1 MPFHSMTGF
10 SRGTGQVPFA
20 SWVWEVKSV
29 NGRGLEMR
37 ARLPQGF
44 DALDMRVRAL
54 AQEHCRRGNL
64 QVSLSLVRTKSQT
77 QIRINDDALQQILAA
92 MERLDDR
99 IDADE
104 PTLDGIMGL
113 KGVIETIETP
123 ETEEEHAELEEALI
137 ASLRGVFQGL
147 ARSRAEE
154 GTKLQAILRG
164 QIGEI
169 ARLVAEARGLAATQP
184 AAIAARLREQVA
196 QLLDAANR
204 PSEERLAQ
212 EVALLAAKADI
223 REELDRLTA
232 HVSQGLSLLDE
243 DAAGRR
249 LDFLTQEFMR
259 EANTLCSKAADI
271 ELTRLGLSLKAV
283 IDQMREQVQNVE

>member
-29 NGRGLEMR
+29 NGRGLEVR
-37 ARLPQGF
+37 TRLPQGF
-44 DALDMRVRAL
+44 DALDMRVRTL
-54 AQEHCRRGNL
+54 AQEYCRRGNL
-64 QVSLSLVRTKSQT
+64 QISLNLLRTRPQA
-77 QIRINDDALQQILAA
+77 QIRINEEALQQILAT
-92 MERLDDR
+92 MGRLR
-99 IDADE
+99 GMIEAEE
-104 PTLDGIMGL
+104 PSLDGILGL

-123 ETEEEHAELEEALI
+123 DTEEEHAALEEALM

-154 GTKLQAILRG
+154 GTKLQAILGG
-164 QIGEI
+164 QIAEI
-169 ARLVAEARGLAATQP
+169 ARLAGEARTLACTQP
-184 AAIAARLREQVA
+184 LAIAARLREQVA
-196 QLLDAANR
+196 QILDAVNR

-232 HVSQGLSLLDE
+232 HVSQGTSLLEE
-243 DAAGRR
+243 DGAGRR